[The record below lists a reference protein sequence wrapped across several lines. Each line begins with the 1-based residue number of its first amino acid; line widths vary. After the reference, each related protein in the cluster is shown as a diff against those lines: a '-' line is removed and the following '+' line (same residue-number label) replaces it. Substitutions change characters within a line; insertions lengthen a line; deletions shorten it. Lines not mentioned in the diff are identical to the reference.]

1 MMDLPKGAMPHLQP
15 IQTLDTHQPSI
26 MDVHQ
31 LEKQIAYSFQ
41 DRSLLEEALRHSSYI
56 NEHPTLSSNERLE
69 FLGDT
74 VLNLVVSDLLMALEP
89 PLAEGVMTRIR
100 AHLVNEATLAEIA
113 KHLRLGELLLL
124 GKGELQSNGREK
136 HSILADACEAL
147 IAAVYLDGGFEAAHR
162 MVKRLYAS
170 RILPEHIDMIGV
182 DYKSKLQEMIQ
193 GSQKAGPVY
202 RLIRAFGPDHEKCF
216 VVQVTT
222 AQGTATGQGKNK
234 KAAEQDAARNAL
246 RTIYGI
252 Q

>member
-1 MMDLPKGAMPHLQP
+1 MDAHP
-15 IQTLDTHQPSI
+15 
-26 MDVHQ
+26 
-31 LEKQIAYSFQ
+31 LEKRIAYRFQ

-56 NEHPTLSSNERLE
+56 NEHPSLSSNERLE

-100 AHLVNEATLAEIA
+100 AQLVNEATLADIA
-113 KHLRLGELLLL
+113 KHLRLGEFLLL
-124 GKGELQSNGREK
+124 GKGEMQSNGREK

-147 IAAVYLDGGFEAAHR
+147 IAAVYIDGGFEAAHR
-162 MVKRLYAS
+162 MVKQLYAS
-170 RILPEHIDMIGV
+170 RITPEHIDMIGI

-193 GSQKAGPVY
+193 SSQKTGPVY
-202 RLIRAFGPDHEKCF
+202 HLVDAFGPDHAKCF

-222 AQGTATGQGKNK
+222 AQGIATGQGKNK

-246 RTIYGI
+246 RTLYGI
-252 Q
+252 QQ